1 MGTLVNMST
10 YNAIVDL
17 ETQVA
22 PKRSSNMLVKALSVS
37 AVALSMVLC
46 YQAVSMANQQV
57 AVEPLVGGGFSMA
70 GVRPVSRMAVAP
82 MHSVSPMNVGRFSKP
97 SVTKFSAVSRP
108 QQLKVNV
115 EKKMSVGDLKKEEL
129 DGKVALVRCDLNVP
143 LDGKTITDD
152 TRIRASIPTIKH
164 LVESGAKVLLTSH
177 LGRPKDG
184 PEDKFS
190 LAPVAA
196 RLSELLGQDVT
207 FVKDCIGEPVKDAV
221 SSMSNG
227 GVALLENV
235 RFYKEETKND
245 PDFAKKLAEPADL
258 FVNDAFGTAHRAHGS
273 TEGVT
278 KYLSPSVAGFLLQ
291 KELDYL
297 DGAVSEPKRP
307 FAAIVGGSKVSS
319 KIGVIESLMEKVDKI
334 VIGGGMVFT
343 FLKARGLE
351 TGSSLV
357 EEDQLELAQKLEKI
371 AAEKGID
378 FILPSDVIVAD
389 KFAADA
395 ATQTVDVTAIP
406 EGWMGLDNGPKATA
420 EIIEAL
426 SDCKTA
432 IWNGPMGVFEFEA
445 FSKGTFDVADA
456 LADMPGKGC
465 TTIIGGGDSVAAV
478 EKAGLADKM
487 SHISTGGGA
496 SLELLEGKVLPGVAA
511 LQEA

>member
-1 MGTLVNMST
+1 MLYKSIQF
-10 YNAIVDL
+10 AC
-17 ETQVA
+17 VA
-22 PKRSSNMLVKALSVS
+22 GAVAYSPAAPSKVSSSKVARSSVVE
-37 AVALSMVLC
+37 
-46 YQAVSMANQQV
+46 MA
-57 AVEPLVGGGFSMA
+57 
-70 GVRPVSRMAVAP
+70 
-82 MHSVSPMNVGRFSKP
+82 
-97 SVTKFSAVSRP
+97 
-108 QQLKVNV
+108 
-115 EKKMSVGDLKKEEL
+115 KKSVGDLTEADLK
-129 DGKVALVRCDLNVP
+129 GKRVLVRCDLNVP

-152 TRIRASIPTIKH
+152 TRIRASIPTVKY
-164 LVESGAKVLLTSH
+164 LMENGAKVLLSSH

-190 LAPVAA
+190 LGPVAP
-196 RLSELLGQDVT
+196 RLTELLGKDV
-207 FVKDCIGEPVKDAV
+207 VMAPDCIGDAV
-221 SSMSNG
+221 AEKVGAMADG
-227 GVALLENV
+227 DVLLLENT
-235 RFYKEETKND
+235 RFYKEEEKNV
-245 PDFAKKLAEPADL
+245 PEFAEKLAANADL

-278 KYLSPSVAGFLLQ
+278 KFLDTSVAGFLLQ

-357 EEDQLELAQKLEKI
+357 EEDQLDLAKKLETI
-371 AAEKGID
+371 AKEKGID
-378 FILPSDVIVAD
+378 FILPTDVIIAD

-395 ATQTVDVTAIP
+395 ATQTVGVDAIP
-406 EGWMGLDNGPKATA
+406 EGWMGLDNGPASTA
-420 EIIEAL
+420 DIIEKL
-426 SDCKTA
+426 SDCKTV

-445 FSKGTFDVADA
+445 FSKGTFAVADC
-456 LADMPGKGC
+456 LAELTGSGC

-478 EKAGLADKM
+478 EKAGLAEKM